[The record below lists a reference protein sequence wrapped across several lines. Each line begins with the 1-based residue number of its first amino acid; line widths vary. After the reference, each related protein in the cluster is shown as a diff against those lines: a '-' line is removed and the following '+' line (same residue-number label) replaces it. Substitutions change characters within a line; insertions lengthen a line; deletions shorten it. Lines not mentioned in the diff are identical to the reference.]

1 MKNKSLLYRF
11 NAYQKE
17 RFPIAVLIFT
27 TLSVV
32 LSSAVIVLTI
42 EDSIV
47 NHIPA
52 IIIGTITALL
62 FMFHMRVFDDQ
73 KDKQFDT
80 DYHPERPVQ
89 KGIINIKELNFLNA
103 IGLSIQFLLNVFFS
117 LYAFLWLVLALGY
130 SLIARA
136 EFFMKQWIKK
146 RFFLYNVLNL
156 LQLFFVQIYL
166 YALFNPEF
174 SWENPL
180 LFIHFI
186 FALSNA
192 ALIEVGRKLK
202 RKNEETEGR
211 DTYSARLGM
220 KFASVLFAG
229 VYLTIYWM
237 FSYMLFSLAETL
249 TLFYISLIPLGII
262 ITSTIIYL
270 SWDNKLSPKL
280 VEGSAILFYLST
292 HLLLA
297 FTRV

>member
-11 NAYQKE
+11 NAYRKE

-117 LYAFLWLVLALGY
+117 LYAFLWLVLTLGY

-146 RFFLYNVLNL
+146 DFSFTMSLICSNYFL
-156 LQLFFVQIYL
+156 FKSIYTL
-166 YALFNPEF
+166 YLIQNF
-174 SWENPL
+174 L
-180 LFIHFI
+180 GKIHYY
-186 FALSNA
+186 LS
-192 ALIEVGRKLK
+192 I
-202 RKNEETEGR
+202 
-211 DTYSARLGM
+211 
-220 KFASVLFAG
+220 
-229 VYLTIYWM
+229 
-237 FSYMLFSLAETL
+237 LFSH
-249 TLFYISLIPLGII
+249 
-262 ITSTIIYL
+262 YL
-270 SWDNKLSPKL
+270 MQP
-280 VEGSAILFYLST
+280 
-292 HLLLA
+292 
-297 FTRV
+297 